1 MTKVHNDGSWFH
13 RERRRRVAL
22 CYDLCSPFTVGGAE
36 THYRGLGAELASRGH
51 RVTYLTSRYWSGSA
65 RKSDGQVSLFAV
77 TRGNGPETG
86 NRSILA
92 ALRYA
97 WGLMGHLLRHGS
109 EYDVVEVAALPPT
122 SAIAAWVGLLPHRQV
137 LLITD
142 WHEVWR
148 LATWRGQFGLLGSLG
163 WLSELAARRVGVPVS
178 FSKLHA
184 NRLPHGAQLVP
195 EFISVKPRQD
205 GLSGGNTGSP
215 QGSVLLCV
223 GRLVEDKRFALLPQT
238 LAALRRIDPAGDWSG
253 IIVGSGPQR
262 ELIQADAER
271 LAVDGHL
278 SFESNVS
285 EQRLTELFASS
296 TVLFHPSRREG
307 FGIVVLEA
315 SAHGLPVVLVGGP
328 DNAAVELV
336 SSGINGFVS
345 QSDVPDELALA
356 VVKLAQNGDS
366 KASVREWWEA
376 NRARF
381 TPVGAADA
389 VERAWSV
396 TN

>member
-1 MTKVHNDGSWFH
+1 MTEVHHDGSWLQGNP
-13 RERRRRVAL
+13 RRRVAL

-51 RVTYLTSRYWSGSA
+51 HVTYLTSRYWPGSA
-65 RKSDGQVSLFAV
+65 RKADGQVSLVAV
-77 TRGNGPETG
+77 TRGDGPETG

-97 WGLMGHLLRHGS
+97 WGLMGHLLRHGN

-148 LATWRGQFGLLGSLG
+148 LATWRQQFGVLGALG

-184 NRLPHGAQLVP
+184 DRLPHGAQLVP
-195 EFISVKPRQD
+195 EFVSVKPGQD
-205 GLSGGNTGSP
+205 GLSGRNAGSAQGN
-215 QGSVLLCV
+215 VLLCV

-238 LAALRRIDPAGDWSG
+238 LAALRRIDPAGNWSG
-253 IIVGSGPQR
+253 VIVGSGPQL

-271 LAVDGHL
+271 LAVDRHL
-278 SFESNVS
+278 TFECNVS
-285 EQRLTELFASS
+285 EQRLAELFTSS

-315 SAHGLPVVLVGGP
+315 SAHGRPVLLVGGP
-328 DNAAVELV
+328 DNAAVELI

-345 QSDVPDELALA
+345 GSDVPDELAAA
-356 VVKLAQNGDS
+356 VVRLAQNGDS

-381 TPVGAADA
+381 TPFGAADA
-389 VERAWSV
+389 VERTWSA